1 MATKTTN
8 YNLVK
13 PDITEPS
20 LIGDINANMDTID
33 TALKANADVAE
44 AAQSAA
50 ESAQT
55 AAENAQST
63 ADEANAAIGDIGAL
77 LDTING
83 EVI

>member
-13 PDITEPS
+13 PDITESS

-33 TALKANADVAE
+33 TALKANAD
-44 AAQSAA
+44 
-50 ESAQT
+50 
-55 AAENAQST
+55 
-63 ADEANAAIGDIGAL
+63 AIGDIGAL

>member
-1 MATKTTN
+1 MVYTEN
-8 YNLVK
+8 YKLAK
-13 PDITEPS
+13 PEGALKFDPDYDNGNYDI
-20 LIGDINANMDTID
+20 ID
-33 TALKANADVAE
+33 AALKANAVAAE

-55 AAENAQST
+55 AAENAQK
-63 ADEANAAIGDIGAL
+63 AAVEANAAIGDIATL

>member
-20 LIGDINANMDTID
+20 LIDDINANMDKID
-33 TALKANADVAE
+33 AALKDNAD
-44 AAQSAA
+44 
-50 ESAQT
+50 
-55 AAENAQST
+55 
-63 ADEANAAIGDIGAL
+63 AIGDIETL
-77 LDTING
+77 LDIING